1 MMNGC
6 NLWLAR
12 NCMKISN
19 HKAMS
24 LNTFNGINNMKS
36 LLVQHN
42 SNNKIIIHN
51 NIHVGFACVQLSAL
65 DSAVSFL
72 YTLDV

>member
-1 MMNGC
+1 
-6 NLWLAR
+6 
-12 NCMKISN
+12 
-19 HKAMS
+19 
-24 LNTFNGINNMKS
+24 MKS

-72 YTLDV
+72 YTLDVWPYKRVNHSVKSFQIFKRYGIILNRGN